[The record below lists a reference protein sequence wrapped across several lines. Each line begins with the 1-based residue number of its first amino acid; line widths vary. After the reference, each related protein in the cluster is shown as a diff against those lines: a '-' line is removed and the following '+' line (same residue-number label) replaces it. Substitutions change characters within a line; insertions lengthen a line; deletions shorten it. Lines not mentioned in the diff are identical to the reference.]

1 VYADCRESFW
11 FLWDNQQEKPASSA
25 STSDLL
31 TQSYFNPALFDLT
44 HKSP

>member
-1 VYADCRESFW
+1 MPTAGKASGFCGTI
-11 FLWDNQQEKPASSA
+11 NKQKPASSA